1 MMKLV
6 QESSGV
12 GELIGNGAVLCGV
25 SYRVSRFQGVMEG
38 SGLPIP
44 GLHRIEGSVD
54 FGTDTNADEWIGI
67 PLSLKLEDGGVLGVT
82 IVDRTGRVLSEGHGP
97 SKCLCC

>member
-6 QESSGV
+6 EESSGL
-12 GELIGNGAVLCGV
+12 GELMMNGVTVCEV
-25 SYRVSRFQGVMEG
+25 RYRVTRFQGMMED

-44 GLHRIEGSVD
+44 GVHRIEGSVE
-54 FGTDTNADEWIGI
+54 FGGHDPREWIGV
-67 PLSLKLEDGGVLGVT
+67 PVSLKLQDGKLLGIT
-82 IVDRTGRVLSEGHGP
+82 LVDMEGRILSEGHGP